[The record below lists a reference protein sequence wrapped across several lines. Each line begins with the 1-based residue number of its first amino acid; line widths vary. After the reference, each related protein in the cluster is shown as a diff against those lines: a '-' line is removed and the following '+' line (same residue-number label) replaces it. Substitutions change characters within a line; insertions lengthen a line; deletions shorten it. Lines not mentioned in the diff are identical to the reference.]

1 MKEHAGFFE
10 RMALS
15 ISNWSEKWFPDSYVF
30 ALLGVLIVAV
40 AAWSI
45 GAPAS
50 SISGA
55 FGDGFWS
62 LIPFTLQMTMLIIC
76 GYVVSVSKPIEKL
89 IMRVAQIPKDGR
101 MALVLVAFVSLSISL
116 VQWAMSTVLTAL
128 LVIAL
133 AKRKD
138 LNMDYRAAAAA
149 AFVGMGA
156 TWALG
161 LSSSAAQIQA
171 NKDSLPENIYQL
183 TGVIPFSE
191 TIFLWQSGV
200 MVIVLIVLSMAI
212 AYWSAPKGKNV
223 KTLADFG
230 IQFESDAHAQ
240 ALNEHASAKN
250 STMTVEAED
259 KDSSRS
265 LSAADIAVDSPQE
278 KQKTRPGDWLETSP
292 LLTILVALIG
302 VWWIYN
308 QFVIHDPMVAI
319 SNLNTYNFIFLMLGL
334 ILHGTPRNFLNA
346 VYKAVPACAG
356 VLIQFP
362 LYGSIAYMMTKAVNV
377 DGHSVSHYIAN
388 FFVSI
393 SNQDTFPVIMGIYSA
408 VLGFFVPSGGGKW
421 IIEAPYVMQAAN
433 DLKVHL
439 GWSVQVYNA
448 AEALPNFINPFFM
461 LPMLGILKL
470 KAKDVIGFT
479 VTQMIFHIPVVLF
492 LLWILGRTLTYVPPM
507 FVN

>member
-1 MKEHAGFFE
+1 MHSRNEYMMNQKTGFFE
-10 RMALS
+10 RIAVS

-30 ALLGVLIVAV
+30 ALLGVIIVAV

-45 GAPAS
+45 GAPAT

-62 LIPFTLQMTMLIIC
+62 LIPFTLQMTMLIVC
-76 GYVVSVSKPIEKL
+76 GYVVSVSKPVEKIIQAL
-89 IMRVAQIPKDGR
+89 AKIPNDGR
-101 MALVLVAFVSLSISL
+101 MAVVMVAFVSLSISL
-116 VQWAMSTVLTAL
+116 IQWAMSTVLTAL

-171 NKDSLPENIYQL
+171 NKGSLPDNIYQL

-191 TIFLWQSGV
+191 TIFLWQSML
-200 MVIVLIVLSMAI
+200 MVVVLIIISVAI
-212 AYWSAPKGKNV
+212 AYWSAPKGQNV
-223 KTLADFG
+223 KTLEQFD
-230 IQFESDAHAQ
+230 IQFDEEPVA
-240 ALNEHASAKN
+240 
-250 STMTVEAED
+250 AEPNHP
-259 KDSSRS
+259 K
-265 LSAADIAVDSPQE
+265 
-278 KQKTRPGDWLETSP
+278 RPGDWLETSP
-292 LLTILVALIG
+292 LLTIIVFLIG
-302 VWWIYN
+302 LFWIYA
-308 QFVIHDPMVAI
+308 QFVQNDPMLAI
-319 SNLNTYNFIFLMLGL
+319 SNLNTYNFLFLMLGL

-346 VYKAVPACAG
+346 VQKAVPACSG

-377 DGHSVSHYIAN
+377 EGHSVSHYIAN
-388 FFVSI
+388 FFVSV
-393 SNQDTFPVIMGIYSA
+393 SNQETFPVVMGIYSA

-479 VTQMIFHIPVVLF
+479 VTQLIFHLPVVLF
-492 LLWILGRTLTYVPPM
+492 LLWILGRTLTYIPPQ
-507 FVN
+507 F